1 MARIS
6 PNAISKNP
14 DEAAAIIIVI
24 EFPVLPGF
32 CVIVTDDKDKEDKID
47 VIVTLLT
54 GGVLSTVV
62 LLVVNGIADEESVL
76 SGDEDSV
83 LSGDE
88 DSVLNGDEESVLNG
102 DVEIIVVVGIER

>member
-14 DEAAAIIIVI
+14 DEAAAIMIVI
-24 EFPVLPGF
+24 EFPVLLAF
-32 CVIVTDDKDKEDKID
+32 CVTVTDDKDKEDKID

-54 GGVLSTVV
+54 GAVLITVL
-62 LLVVNGIADEESVL
+62 LLVVDGIADEESVL
-76 SGDEDSV
+76 S
-83 LSGDE
+83 
-88 DSVLNGDEESVLNG
+88 G